1 MSTITDSQTIPTQPQ
16 ELAADSQQAAA
27 GQKVHIETF
36 GCQMNKSDSEK
47 MLGLLAQQG
56 YSWTDT
62 ADNADLILINSCSIR
77 ENAVNRLIGHL
88 GRLKG
93 LKRHNPELIIGVGG
107 CVPQHEKE
115 NLLKRV
121 PHLDLVF
128 GTHTFHKLPE
138 LVSEFKETQRPIV
151 SIVRQLED
159 YPEDVPVVREGKHNA
174 WITVQHGCS
183 AFCTFCIVP
192 YTRGQ
197 QQSRTP
203 EAIAEEVR
211 KVAAEGYKEITLLGQ
226 NINTYGWDLEPFTTL
241 GQLLHYIHDIDGIER
256 IRFLTSHPINMRD
269 DLIDAMADLPKVC
282 EFLHLP
288 LQAGHDEVLKR
299 MRRNHTVEFYAEW
312 VEKIRARIPHIA
324 LTSDFIVGYPGE
336 TEEQFQGTVESVKRF
351 RFDQAMTAAYSP
363 RPRTPAAMFSD
374 QVDEA
379 VKKRRLQELNV
390 VVRESAL
397 QQNRLSLGR
406 VEEVMVESYD
416 SQRGNLKGR
425 SRGNKVVHFEGQE
438 RLIGQIVQVKIMDV
452 TPNTLRGRMLVS

>member
-1 MSTITDSQTIPTQPQ
+1 MSTVLETPTPTEVGTQT
-16 ELAADSQQAAA
+16 
-27 GQKVHIETF
+27 VHIETL

-47 MLGLLAQQG
+47 MMGLLAKDG
-56 YSWTDT
+56 YSWTDELET
-62 ADNADLILINSCSIR
+62 ADLILINSCSIR

-93 LKRHNPELIIGVGG
+93 LKKARPELIIGVGG

-128 GTHTFHKLPE
+128 GTHTFHQLPE
-138 LVSEFKETQRPIV
+138 LVKEFKETQRPIV

-159 YPEDVPVVREGKHNA
+159 YPEDIPVIREGKHHA

-197 QQSRTP
+197 QQSRTM

-211 KVAAEGYKEITLLGQ
+211 KVAAEGFQEITLLGQ
-226 NINTYGWDLEPFTTL
+226 NINTYGWDLDEASSL
-241 GQLLHYIHDIDGIER
+241 GQLLHYIHDIDGIKR

-269 DLIDAMADLPKVC
+269 DLIDAIADLPKVC

-288 LQAGHDEVLKR
+288 LQAGHDAVLKR
-299 MRRNHTVEFYAEW
+299 MRRNHTVEYYAEW
-312 VEKIRARIPHIA
+312 VEKIRARIPDIV

-336 TEEQFQGTVESVKRF
+336 TEEQFQGTIDCVKRF
-351 RFDQAMTAAYSP
+351 RFDTAMTAAYSP
-363 RPRTPAAMFSD
+363 RPRTPAAMFTD
-374 QVDEA
+374 QVPDED
-379 VKKRRLQELNV
+379 KSRRLQELNV
-390 VVRESAL
+390 VVKDMSL
-397 QQNRLSLGR
+397 QQNRRHLSC

-416 SQRGNLKGR
+416 PKRERLKGR
-425 SRGNKVVHFEGQE
+425 TRGNKIVHFEGNP
-438 RLIGQIVQVKIMDV
+438 RLVGEFLDVKIMDA
-452 TPNTLRGRMLVS
+452 TPQTLRGRIIVT

>member
-1 MSTITDSQTIPTQPQ
+1 MSTATA
-16 ELAADSQQAAA
+16 EQQASV
-27 GQKVHIETF
+27 QNKRVHIETF

-47 MLGLLAQQG
+47 MLGLLAKEG
-56 YSWTDT
+56 YAWTETVD
-62 ADNADLILINSCSIR
+62 DADLILINSCSIR

-93 LKRHNPELIIGVGG
+93 LKKENPELIIGVGG

-138 LVSEFKETQRPIV
+138 LVQEFQETQRPIV

-159 YPEDVPVVREGKHNA
+159 YPEEVPVVREGKHHA
-174 WITVQHGCS
+174 WVTVQHGCS

-203 EAIAEEVR
+203 EAVAEEIR

-226 NINTYGWDLEPFTTL
+226 NINTYGWDLDTPSSL
-241 GQLLHYIHDIDGIER
+241 GRLLHHIHDIDGIER

-288 LQAGHDEVLKR
+288 LQAGHDVTLKR

-312 VEKIRARIPHIA
+312 VDKLRARIPDVV

-336 TEEQFQGTVESVKRF
+336 TEEHFQGTIEAVKRF
-351 RFDQAMTAAYSP
+351 RFDTSMTASYSP
-363 RPRTPAAMFSD
+363 RPRTPAAMFKD
-374 QVDEA
+374 QVPED
-379 VKKRRLQELNV
+379 VKKRRLHELNV
-390 VVRESAL
+390 VVKDMAL
-397 QQNRLSLGR
+397 QQNRRHLGR
-406 VEEVMVESYD
+406 IEEVMVESYD
-416 SQRGNLKGR
+416 PERDNLKGR
-425 SRGNKVVHFEGQE
+425 TRGNKIVHFGGNP
-438 RLIGQIVQVKIMDV
+438 RLVGEIVPVKIMDV
-452 TPNTLRGRMLVS
+452 TPNTLRGRMCVD

>member
-1 MSTITDSQTIPTQPQ
+1 MTSATQSQT
-16 ELAADSQQAAA
+16 
-27 GQKVHIETF
+27 KRVHIETF

-47 MLGLLAQQG
+47 MLGLLAEEG
-56 YSWTDT
+56 YGWTDHQEE
-62 ADNADLILINSCSIR
+62 ADLILINSCSIR

-88 GRLKG
+88 GRMKA
-93 LKRHNPELIIGVGG
+93 LKRENPDLIIGVGG

-121 PHLDLVF
+121 PHLDIVF

-138 LVSEFKETQRPIV
+138 LVRDFQEQQRPIV
-151 SIVRQLED
+151 SIVRQLDE
-159 YPEDVPVVREGKHNA
+159 YPEEVPVVREGKHHA

-203 EAIAEEVR
+203 AAIAEEIR
-211 KVAAEGYKEITLLGQ
+211 KVAAEGYQEITLLGQ
-226 NINTYGWDLEPFTTL
+226 NINTYGWDLDPGTSL
-241 GQLLHYIHDIDGIER
+241 GQLLEYIHDIDGIER
-256 IRFLTSHPINMRD
+256 IRFLTSHPVNMRD

-288 LQAGHDEVLKR
+288 LQAGDNDVLKR

-312 VEKIRARIPHIA
+312 VEKIRARIPDIV

-336 TEEQFQGTVESVKRF
+336 TEAQFQRTVEAVRRF
-351 RFDQAMTAAYSP
+351 RFDTSNTAAYSP
-363 RPRTPAAMFSD
+363 RPRTPAAMFQD
-374 QVDEA
+374 QIDEET
-379 VKKRRLQELNV
+379 KKRRLNELNQ
-390 VVRESAL
+390 VVREVALLQNRRHLGSL
-397 QQNRLSLGR
+397 QQ
-406 VEEVMVESYD
+406 VMVESYD
-416 SQRGNLKGR
+416 EKRGNLKGR
-425 SRGNKVVHFEGQE
+425 TRGNKIIHFEGNP
-438 RLIGQIVQVKIMDV
+438 RLIGQIVEVKVLDV

>member
-1 MSTITDSQTIPTQPQ
+1 MSTATAETA
-16 ELAADSQQAAA
+16 E
-27 GQKVHIETF
+27 QKATKRVHIETL

-47 MLGLLAQQG
+47 MLGLLSQEG
-56 YSWTDT
+56 YDWTDST
-62 ADNADLILINSCSIR
+62 DNADLILINSCSIR

-88 GRLKG
+88 GSFKQLKKKKPG
-93 LKRHNPELIIGVGG
+93 LIIGVGG

-138 LVSEFKETQRPIV
+138 LVQEFQETQRPIV

-159 YPEDVPVVREGKHNA
+159 YPEEVPVIREGQHHA

-226 NINTYGWDLEPFTTL
+226 NINTYGWDLDTPSSL
-241 GQLLHYIHDIDGIER
+241 GKLLYYIHDIEGIER

-269 DLIDAMADLPKVC
+269 DLIDAMAELPKVC

-288 LQAGHDEVLKR
+288 LQAGHDVTLKR

-312 VEKIRARIPHIA
+312 VDKLRARIPDLV

-336 TEEQFQGTVESVKRF
+336 TEEHFQGTIDAVKRF
-351 RFDQAMTAAYSP
+351 RFDTAMTAAYSP
-363 RPRTPAAMFSD
+363 RPRTPAAMFKD
-374 QVDEA
+374 QVPED
-379 VKKRRLQELNV
+379 VKKRRLHELNV
-390 VVRESAL
+390 VVKDMSL
-397 QQNRLSLGR
+397 QQNRGHLSKI
-406 VEEVMVESYD
+406 ESVMVESYD
-416 SQRGNLKGR
+416 PVRDNLKGR
-425 SRGNKVVHFEGQE
+425 TRGNKIVHFAGNA
-438 RLIGQIVQVKIMDV
+438 RLVGQIVPVKIMDA
-452 TPNTLRGRMLVS
+452 TPNTLRGRMIVD

>member
-1 MSTITDSQTIPTQPQ
+1 MTTQS
-16 ELAADSQQAAA
+16 LDKADTLD
-27 GQKVHIETF
+27 KRVHIETF

-47 MLGLLAQQG
+47 MMGLLAKDG
-56 YSWTDT
+56 YSWTDST
-62 ADNADLILINSCSIR
+62 DNADLILINSCSIR

-88 GRLKG
+88 GNLKN
-93 LKRHNPELIIGVGG
+93 LKREKPELIIGVGG

-115 NLLKRV
+115 KLLQRV
-121 PHLDLVF
+121 PHLDIVF

-138 LVSEFKETQRPIV
+138 LVQEFKETQRPIV
-151 SIVRQLED
+151 SIVRQMED

-211 KVAAEGYKEITLLGQ
+211 KVAAEGYQEITLLGQ
-226 NINTYGWDLEPFTTL
+226 NINTYGWDLDPASSL
-241 GQLLHYIHDIDGIER
+241 GELLYYLHDIDSGIKR
-256 IRFLTSHPINMRD
+256 IRFLTSHPVNMRD
-269 DLIDAMADLPKVC
+269 DLVDAMADLPKVC

-288 LQAGHDEVLKR
+288 LQAGDDAVLKR

-312 VEKIRARIPHIA
+312 VEKLRARIPNLA

-336 TEEQFQGTVESVKRF
+336 SEEQFMGTVESVKRF

-363 RPRTPAAMFSD
+363 RPRTPAAMFKD
-374 QVDEA
+374 QVPEEE
-379 VKKRRLQELNV
+379 KKRRLQHLNQ

-397 QQNRLSLGR
+397 QQNRLLLGS
-406 VEEVMVESYD
+406 VEEAMVESYD
-416 SQRGNLKGR
+416 EKRGNLKGR
-425 SRGNKVVHFEGQE
+425 TRGNKIVHFEGNP
-438 RLIGQIVQVKIMDV
+438 RLIGQIVEVKVMDV
-452 TPNTLRGRMLVS
+452 TPNSLRGRMLVS

>member
-1 MSTITDSQTIPTQPQ
+1 MSTATA
-16 ELAADSQQAAA
+16 EQQASV
-27 GQKVHIETF
+27 QNKRVHIETF

-47 MLGLLAQQG
+47 MLGLLAKEG
-56 YSWTDT
+56 YAWTETVD
-62 ADNADLILINSCSIR
+62 DADLILINSCSIR

-93 LKRHNPELIIGVGG
+93 LKKENPELIIGVGG

-138 LVSEFKETQRPIV
+138 LVQEFQETQRPIV

-159 YPEDVPVVREGKHNA
+159 YPEEVPVVREGKHHA
-174 WITVQHGCS
+174 WVTVQHGCS

-203 EAIAEEVR
+203 EAVAEEIR

-226 NINTYGWDLEPFTTL
+226 NINTYGWDLDTPSSL
-241 GQLLHYIHDIDGIER
+241 GKLLHYIHDIDGIER

-288 LQAGHDEVLKR
+288 LQAGHDVTLKR

-312 VEKIRARIPHIA
+312 IDKLRARIPDVV

-336 TEEQFQGTVESVKRF
+336 TEEHFQGTIDAVKRF
-351 RFDQAMTAAYSP
+351 RFDTSMTASYSP
-363 RPRTPAAMFSD
+363 RPRTPAAMFKD
-374 QVDEA
+374 QVPED
-379 VKKRRLQELNV
+379 VKKRRLHELNV
-390 VVRESAL
+390 VVKDMAL
-397 QQNRLSLGR
+397 QQNRRHLGR
-406 VEEVMVESYD
+406 IEEVMVESYD
-416 SQRGNLKGR
+416 PERDNLKGR
-425 SRGNKVVHFEGQE
+425 TRGNKIVHFGGNP
-438 RLIGQIVQVKIMDV
+438 RLVGEIVPVKIMDV
-452 TPNTLRGRMLVS
+452 TPNTLRGRMCVD

>member
-1 MSTITDSQTIPTQPQ
+1 MSTATTEQQPAVQ
-16 ELAADSQQAAA
+16 N
-27 GQKVHIETF
+27 KRVHIETF

-47 MLGLLAQQG
+47 MLGLLAKDG
-56 YSWTDT
+56 YAWTENLD
-62 ADNADLILINSCSIR
+62 DADLILINSCSIR

-93 LKRHNPELIIGVGG
+93 LKKDKPELIIGVGG

-138 LVSEFKETQRPIV
+138 LVQEFQETQRPIV

-159 YPEDVPVVREGKHNA
+159 YPEEVPVIREGKHHA

-203 EAIAEEVR
+203 EAIAEEIR
-211 KVAAEGYKEITLLGQ
+211 KVAAEGFKEITLLGQ
-226 NINTYGWDLEPFTTL
+226 NINTYGWDLDTPSSL
-241 GQLLHYIHDIDGIER
+241 GKLLQYIHDIDGIER

-288 LQAGHDEVLKR
+288 LQAGHDVTLKR

-312 VEKIRARIPHIA
+312 IDKLRARIPDVV

-336 TEEQFQGTVESVKRF
+336 TEEHFQGTIDAVKRF
-351 RFDQAMTAAYSP
+351 RFDTSMTAAYSP
-363 RPRTPAAMFSD
+363 RPRTPAAMFKD
-374 QVDEA
+374 QVPED
-379 VKKRRLQELNV
+379 VKKRRLHELNV
-390 VVRESAL
+390 VVKDMSL
-397 QQNRLSLGR
+397 QQNRLHLGR
-406 VEEVMVESYD
+406 VEDVMIESYD
-416 SQRGNLKGR
+416 PVRDNLKGR
-425 SRGNKVVHFEGQE
+425 TRGNKIVHFGGNE
-438 RLIGQIVQVKIMDV
+438 RLVGQIVPVKIMDV
-452 TPNTLRGRMLVS
+452 TPNTLRGRMLVD

>member
-1 MSTITDSQTIPTQPQ
+1 MSTATGTATDTVTPAAEPTRR
-16 ELAADSQQAAA
+16 
-27 GQKVHIETF
+27 VHIETF

-47 MLGLLAQQG
+47 MLGLLAQDG
-56 YSWTDT
+56 YGWTDT
-62 ADNADLILINSCSIR
+62 VADADLILINSCSIR

-93 LKRHNPELIIGVGG
+93 LKKDNPELVIGVGG

-128 GTHTFHKLPE
+128 GTQTYHKLPE
-138 LVSEFKETQRPIV
+138 LVREFRETQRPIV
-151 SIVRQLED
+151 SIVRQIDE
-159 YPEDVPVVREGKHNA
+159 YPEEVPVIRDGKHHA

-197 QQSRTP
+197 QRSRTP
-203 EAIAEEVR
+203 EAIAEEIR
-211 KVAAEGYKEITLLGQ
+211 KVAAEGYREITLLGQ
-226 NINTYGWDLEPFTTL
+226 NINTYGWDLEPATSL
-241 GQLLHYIHDIDGIER
+241 GGLLHHIHDIDGIHR

-288 LQAGHDEVLKR
+288 LQAGDDEVLKR
-299 MRRNHTVEFYAEW
+299 MRRNHTVEYYAEL
-312 VEKIRARIPHIA
+312 VDKIRGRMPDIT

-336 TEEQFQGTVESVKRF
+336 TEEQFQNTVESVRRF
-351 RFDQAMTAAYSP
+351 RFDNANTASYSP
-363 RPRTPAAMFSD
+363 RPRTPAAMFKD
-374 QVDEA
+374 QIAEDE
-379 VKKRRLQELNV
+379 KSRRLQELNL
-390 VVRESAL
+390 VVREMAL
-397 QQNRLSLGR
+397 QQNRRHLSE

-416 SQRGNLKGR
+416 EKRGNLKGR
-425 SRGNKVVHFEGQE
+425 TRGNKIVHFEGNP
-438 RLIGQIVQVKIMDV
+438 RLIGEFVPVKIMDV
-452 TPNTLRGRMLVS
+452 TPNTLRGRILVT

>member
-1 MSTITDSQTIPTQPQ
+1 MSTATQSP
-16 ELAADSQQAAA
+16 ARR
-27 GQKVHIETF
+27 VHIETF

-47 MLGLLAQQG
+47 MLGLLAEDG
-56 YSWTDT
+56 YRWTDEQ
-62 ADNADLILINSCSIR
+62 AEADLILINSCSIR

-88 GRLKG
+88 GRMKA
-93 LKRHNPELIIGVGG
+93 LKRQNPELVIGVGG

-121 PHLDLVF
+121 PHLDIVF

-138 LVSEFKETQRPIV
+138 LVREFRENQRPIV
-151 SIVRQLED
+151 SIVRQLDE
-159 YPEDVPVVREGKHNA
+159 YPEEIPVVREGQHHA

-203 EAIAEEVR
+203 EAVAEEIR

-226 NINTYGWDLEPFTTL
+226 NINTYGWDLEPATSL

-256 IRFLTSHPINMRD
+256 IRFLTSHPVNMRE
-269 DLIDAMADLPKVC
+269 DLIDAMAELPKVC

-288 LQAGHDEVLKR
+288 LQAGNDEVLKR

-312 VEKIRARIPHIA
+312 VDKIRAKVPDMV

-336 TEEQFQGTVESVKRF
+336 TEAQFLDTVESVRRF
-351 RFDQAMTAAYSP
+351 AFDSANTASYSP
-363 RPRTPAAMFSD
+363 RPRTPAAMFQD

-379 VKKRRLQELNV
+379 VKKERLNHLNQ
-390 VVRESAL
+390 VVREVAL
-397 QQNRLSLGR
+397 QQNRRHLGGIQ
-406 VEEVMVESYD
+406 EVMVESYD
-416 SQRGNLKGR
+416 EKRGNLKGR
-425 SRGNKVVHFEGQE
+425 TRGNKIAHFEGNP
-438 RLIGQIVQVKIMDV
+438 RLVGQIVQIKIMDV
-452 TPNTLRGRMLVS
+452 TPNSLRGRMLVS

>member
-1 MSTITDSQTIPTQPQ
+1 MSTATGTATDTVTPAAEPTRR
-16 ELAADSQQAAA
+16 
-27 GQKVHIETF
+27 VHIETF

-47 MLGLLAQQG
+47 MLGLLAQDG
-56 YSWTDT
+56 YGWTDT
-62 ADNADLILINSCSIR
+62 VADADLILINSCSIR

-93 LKRHNPELIIGVGG
+93 LKKDNPELVIGVGG

-128 GTHTFHKLPE
+128 GTQTYHKLPE
-138 LVSEFKETQRPIV
+138 LVREFRETQRPIV
-151 SIVRQLED
+151 SIVRQIDE
-159 YPEDVPVVREGKHNA
+159 YPEEVPVIRDGKHHA

-197 QQSRTP
+197 QRSRTP
-203 EAIAEEVR
+203 EAIAEEIR
-211 KVAAEGYKEITLLGQ
+211 KVAAEGYREITLLGQ
-226 NINTYGWDLEPFTTL
+226 NINTYGWDLEPATSL
-241 GQLLHYIHDIDGIER
+241 GGLLHHIHDIDGIHR

-288 LQAGHDEVLKR
+288 LQAGDDEVLKR
-299 MRRNHTVEFYAEW
+299 MRRNHTVEYYAEL
-312 VEKIRARIPHIA
+312 VDKIRGRMPDIT

-336 TEEQFQGTVESVKRF
+336 TEEQFQNTVESVRRF
-351 RFDQAMTAAYSP
+351 RFDNANTASYSP
-363 RPRTPAAMFSD
+363 RPRTPAAMFKD
-374 QVDEA
+374 QIAEEE
-379 VKKRRLQELNV
+379 KSRRLQELNL
-390 VVRESAL
+390 VVREMAL
-397 QQNRLSLGR
+397 QQNRRHLSE

-416 SQRGNLKGR
+416 EKRGNLKGR
-425 SRGNKVVHFEGQE
+425 TRGNKIVHFEGNP
-438 RLIGQIVQVKIMDV
+438 RLIGEFVPVKIMDV
-452 TPNTLRGRMLVS
+452 TPNTLRGRILVT

>member
-1 MSTITDSQTIPTQPQ
+1 MSTATQSP
-16 ELAADSQQAAA
+16 ARR
-27 GQKVHIETF
+27 VHIETF

-47 MLGLLAQQG
+47 MLGLLAKDG
-56 YSWTDT
+56 YHWTDEQ
-62 ADNADLILINSCSIR
+62 AEADLILINSCSIR

-88 GRLKG
+88 GRMKA
-93 LKRHNPELIIGVGG
+93 LKRQNPELVIGVGG

-121 PHLDLVF
+121 PHLDIVF

-138 LVSEFKETQRPIV
+138 LVREFRENQRPIV
-151 SIVRQLED
+151 SIVRQLDE
-159 YPEDVPVVREGKHNA
+159 YPEEIPVVREGQHHA

-203 EAIAEEVR
+203 EAVAEEIR

-226 NINTYGWDLEPFTTL
+226 NINTYGWDLEPATSL

-256 IRFLTSHPINMRD
+256 IRFLTSHPVNMRD
-269 DLIDAMADLPKVC
+269 DLIDAMAELPKVC

-288 LQAGHDEVLKR
+288 LQAGNDEVLKR

-312 VEKIRARIPHIA
+312 VEKIRAKVPDMV

-336 TEEQFQGTVESVKRF
+336 TEEQFLDTVESVRRF
-351 RFDQAMTAAYSP
+351 AFDSANTASYSP
-363 RPRTPAAMFSD
+363 RPRTPAAMFKD

-379 VKKRRLQELNV
+379 VKKERLNHLNQ
-390 VVRESAL
+390 VVREVAL
-397 QQNRLSLGR
+397 QQNRRHLGSIQ
-406 VEEVMVESYD
+406 EVMVESYD
-416 SQRGNLKGR
+416 EKRGNLKGR
-425 SRGNKVVHFEGQE
+425 TRGNKIVHFEGNP
-438 RLIGQIVQVKIMDV
+438 RLIGQIVQIKVMDV
-452 TPNTLRGRMLVS
+452 TPNSLRGRMLVS

>member
-1 MSTITDSQTIPTQPQ
+1 MSTATA
-16 ELAADSQQAAA
+16 EQQASV
-27 GQKVHIETF
+27 QNKRVHIETF

-47 MLGLLAQQG
+47 MLGLLAKEG
-56 YSWTDT
+56 YAWTETVD
-62 ADNADLILINSCSIR
+62 DADLILINSCSIR

-93 LKRHNPELIIGVGG
+93 LKKENPELIIGVGG

-138 LVSEFKETQRPIV
+138 LVQEFQETQRPIV

-159 YPEDVPVVREGKHNA
+159 YPEEVPVVREGKHHA
-174 WITVQHGCS
+174 WVTVQHGCS

-203 EAIAEEVR
+203 EAVAEEIR

-226 NINTYGWDLEPFTTL
+226 NINTYGWDLDTPSSL
-241 GQLLHYIHDIDGIER
+241 GRLLHHIHDIDGIER

-288 LQAGHDEVLKR
+288 LQAGHDVTLKR

-312 VEKIRARIPHIA
+312 VEKLRARIPDVV

-336 TEEQFQGTVESVKRF
+336 TEEHFQGTIEAVKRF
-351 RFDQAMTAAYSP
+351 RFDTSMTASYSP
-363 RPRTPAAMFSD
+363 RPRTPAAMFKD
-374 QVDEA
+374 QVPED
-379 VKKRRLQELNV
+379 VKKRRLHELNV
-390 VVRESAL
+390 VVKDMAL
-397 QQNRLSLGR
+397 QQNRRHLGR
-406 VEEVMVESYD
+406 IEEVMVESYD
-416 SQRGNLKGR
+416 PERDNLKGR
-425 SRGNKVVHFEGQE
+425 TRGNKIVHFGGNP
-438 RLIGQIVQVKIMDV
+438 RLVGEIVPVKIMDV
-452 TPNTLRGRMLVS
+452 TPNTLRGRMCVD

>member
-1 MSTITDSQTIPTQPQ
+1 MSTATT
-16 ELAADSQQAAA
+16 EQQAAV
-27 GQKVHIETF
+27 QNKRVHIETF

-47 MLGLLAQQG
+47 MLGLLAKDG
-56 YSWTDT
+56 YAWTETVD
-62 ADNADLILINSCSIR
+62 DADLILINSCSIR

-93 LKRHNPELIIGVGG
+93 LKKDNPELIIGVGG

-138 LVSEFKETQRPIV
+138 LVQEFQETQRPIV

-159 YPEDVPVVREGKHNA
+159 YPEEVPVIREGKHHA

-203 EAIAEEVR
+203 EAIAEEIR
-211 KVAAEGYKEITLLGQ
+211 KVAAEGFKEITLLGQ
-226 NINTYGWDLEPFTTL
+226 NINTYGWDLDTPSSL
-241 GQLLHYIHDIDGIER
+241 GKLLHYIHDIEGIER

-288 LQAGHDEVLKR
+288 LQAGHDVTLKR

-312 VEKIRARIPHIA
+312 IDKLRGRIPDVV

-336 TEEQFQGTVESVKRF
+336 TEEHFQGTVDAVKRF
-351 RFDQAMTAAYSP
+351 RFDTSMTAAYSP
-363 RPRTPAAMFSD
+363 RPRTPAAMFKD
-374 QVDEA
+374 QVPDD
-379 VKKRRLQELNV
+379 VKKRRLHELNV
-390 VVRESAL
+390 VVKDMSL
-397 QQNRLSLGR
+397 QQNRLHLGR
-406 VEEVMVESYD
+406 VEEVMIESYD
-416 SQRGNLKGR
+416 PVRDNLKGR
-425 SRGNKVVHFEGQE
+425 TRGNKIVHFGGNE
-438 RLIGQIVQVKIMDV
+438 RLVGQIVPVKIMDV
-452 TPNTLRGRMLVS
+452 TPNTLRGRMLVD

>member
-1 MSTITDSQTIPTQPQ
+1 MSTATA
-16 ELAADSQQAAA
+16 EQQASV
-27 GQKVHIETF
+27 QNKRVHIETF

-47 MLGLLAQQG
+47 MLGLLAKDG
-56 YSWTDT
+56 YAWTETVD
-62 ADNADLILINSCSIR
+62 DADLILINSCSIR

-93 LKRHNPELIIGVGG
+93 LKKEKPELIIGVGG

-138 LVSEFKETQRPIV
+138 LVQEFQETQRPIV

-159 YPEDVPVVREGKHNA
+159 YPEEVPVVREGKHHA
-174 WITVQHGCS
+174 WVTVQHGCS

-203 EAIAEEVR
+203 EAVAEEIR

-226 NINTYGWDLEPFTTL
+226 NINTYGWDLDTPSSL
-241 GQLLHYIHDIDGIER
+241 GRLLHHIHDIDGIER

-288 LQAGHDEVLKR
+288 LQAGHDVTLKR

-312 VEKIRARIPHIA
+312 IDKLRARIPDVV

-336 TEEQFQGTVESVKRF
+336 TEEHFQGTIDAVKRF
-351 RFDQAMTAAYSP
+351 RFDTSMTASYSP
-363 RPRTPAAMFSD
+363 RPRTPAAMFQD
-374 QVDEA
+374 QVPED
-379 VKKRRLQELNV
+379 VKKRRLHELNV
-390 VVRESAL
+390 VVKDMAL
-397 QQNRLSLGR
+397 QQNRRHLGR

-416 SQRGNLKGR
+416 PERDNLKGR
-425 SRGNKVVHFEGQE
+425 TRGNKIVHFGGNP
-438 RLIGQIVQVKIMDV
+438 RLVGEIVPVKIMDV
-452 TPNTLRGRMLVS
+452 TPNTLRGRMCVD